1 MLTIRPVTLA
11 DAQAIR
17 DIYAPYV
24 ENTAITFEYEVPS
37 VQEFQDRITQTTQT
51 HPYFVVEEE
60 GQVLGYAYA
69 SSYYNRAAYDW
80 TCELS
85 IYLSQD
91 ARGKGVGSKLY
102 DTLEEEL
109 TQRGFLRFLA
119 CIALPNDPS
128 IAFHEKRGYTQVAHF
143 PKVGYKFD
151 QWHDIIWMQKTLE
164 GDVVTLKSH

>member
-11 DAQAIR
+11 DSEAIR

-85 IYLSQD
+85 IYLHED
-91 ARGKGVGSKLY
+91 ARGKGIGSQLY
-102 DTLEEEL
+102 EALEEAL
-109 TQRGFLRFLA
+109 TKRGFLRFLA
-119 CIALPNDPS
+119 CIALPNEAS
-128 IAFHEKRGYTQVAHF
+128 IAMHQKRGYTQVAHF

-151 QWHDIIWMQKTLE
+151 QWHDIVWMQKTLE
-164 GDVVTLKSH
+164 GDVGTLKSH